1 VKPCAC
7 GAAKKKGSPRYCPEC
22 WLATRPAAEQS
33 AAAQARLAMV
43 PEQLRRA
50 RVPQG
55 EWPPGRRWC
64 ASCQS
69 FPLLKHCSGSRCRA
83 CSADAR
89 HAGHVERTY
98 GITEEQFQA
107 LWEAQGRRCYICRRE
122 VHSKRPAVDHDH
134 VTGKVRGLLCPDSER
149 GCNHAVLGNIR
160 GRTLEEQVAF
170 LRRIEEYLRNPPAQ
184 ILLDDMG
191 TS

>member
-1 VKPCAC
+1 
-7 GAAKKKGSPRYCPEC
+7 
-22 WLATRPAAEQS
+22 
-33 AAAQARLAMV
+33 MV
-43 PEQLRRA
+43 PERLRRA
-50 RVPQG
+50 RVPPG

-64 ASCQS
+64 AGCQS
-69 FPLLKHCSGSRCRA
+69 FPLLEHCSGSRCRA
-83 CSADAR
+83 CAEDAR

-107 LWEAQGRRCYICRRE
+107 LWDAQGRRCYICRRE
-122 VHSKRPAVDHDH
+122 VRSKRPAVDHDH
-134 VTGKVRGLLCPDSER
+134 ATGRVRGLLCPDSER

-160 GRTLEEQVAF
+160 GRTLDEQVAF